1 MRLKTTPE
9 KKPFESILPLIN
21 VVFLMLIFFLV
32 AGTLKPFAELDV
44 QPPEIA
50 EGAAGKQARDI
61 VLIDK
66 VGQIAFEGVLITSE
80 ELGQKLARRVQDG
93 EAGRIKVLADK
104 ALPALKLV
112 DVLAMMTRA
121 GARHISLITARGT
134 AP

>member
-1 MRLKTTPE
+1 MRLKTTPD

-50 EGAAGKQARDI
+50 EGETGKQARDI

-66 VGQIAFEGVLITSE
+66 GGQIAFEGVLITSE
-80 ELGQKLARRVQDG
+80 ELAQKLARRVQDG
-93 EAGRIKVLADK
+93 KTGRIKVLADK

-112 DVLAMMTRA
+112 DVLAMMTRV